1 MQGHTHVHRPT
12 PRKAMETP
20 GASRGGGSRAMG
32 KTDSNTKNA
41 NGFFPK
47 RGAFGFFLSS
57 HARPRPHPAA
67 STCARMSTKGMVMR
81 SARVMGPEGLTY
93 PSPLLIVPPFPAQ
106 PERGAV
112 RCGFIRRSAASLF
125 EAEEGCVSVSDAK
138 RSQKNGRENV
148 SPPHREVAGLLSK
161 NKISNWNEFPV
172 LKEKKSEKTTTTKE
186 QRFHGGVAKEGTFR
200 RSCHIPLHR
209 FVRFP
214 AATSRSPRLESR
226 GGNCESSLFF
236 SRNSKKHKIISET
249 LPPLLQRTVV
259 RARCIVSTG
268 RGHRADFLDEG
279 FDALDVYVVLSEGGE
294 GERVRG
300 RQCFEK
306 CDVR

>member
-1 MQGHTHVHRPT
+1 
-12 PRKAMETP
+12 
-20 GASRGGGSRAMG
+20 
-32 KTDSNTKNA
+32 
-41 NGFFPK
+41 
-47 RGAFGFFLSS
+47 
-57 HARPRPHPAA
+57 
-67 STCARMSTKGMVMR
+67 
-81 SARVMGPEGLTY
+81 
-93 PSPLLIVPPFPAQ
+93 
-106 PERGAV
+106 
-112 RCGFIRRSAASLF
+112 
-125 EAEEGCVSVSDAK
+125 
-138 RSQKNGRENV
+138 
-148 SPPHREVAGLLSK
+148 VAGLLSK

-214 AATSRSPRLESR
+214 AATSRSPRSESR

-259 RARCIVSTG
+259 
-268 RGHRADFLDEG
+268 ADFLDEG
-279 FDALDVYVVLSEGGE
+279 FDAHDVYVVLSEGGE

-300 RQCFEK
+300 
-306 CDVR
+306 D